1 MVSTAPVPLR
11 STRERVLQ
19 TLCFEAGGLLLVTPL
34 VVLAG
39 LGDAAGSLLL
49 VATLAAVV
57 MAWSALF
64 NTVFDLAEARLARRV
79 ASARPHRWRTLHA
92 LLHEASSV
100 VVTLPVIIALTGLG
114 WLQALAA
121 DVALTLVYAA
131 YAYAFHWLYD
141 RWRPVR
147 AT

>member
-1 MVSTAPVPLR
+1 MVSGAAVPLR

-64 NTVFDLAEARLARRV
+64 NTAFDLAEARLARRV
-79 ASARPHRWRTLHA
+79 ASARPPRWRTLHA

-100 VVTLPVIIALTGLG
+100 VVTLPVIVLLTGLG

-131 YAYAFHWLYD
+131 YAYAFHWFYD

-147 AT
+147 AA